1 MDLGQTC
8 PPKSLTSSVIHFI
21 SAVADAT
28 ATESTPTTSRS
39 KFMSAQEI
47 MDYITPS
54 ILYLQECA
62 TNEIL
67 TDLLHRIIDDKVG
80 YLKCLESGLE
90 NLQALTSDPTATII
104 PYIKDKNARFH
115 QINPLILLQQV
126 TYTIILNNN
135 T

>member
-1 MDLGQTC
+1 
-8 PPKSLTSSVIHFI
+8 
-21 SAVADAT
+21 
-28 ATESTPTTSRS
+28 
-39 KFMSAQEI
+39 MSAQEI